1 MVAGLRPRERPQYV
15 RDWPAAEQR
24 GDHDYVWFRD
34 GLSHVT
40 STTGSRKSSVLMKS
54 LSLELE
60 LVPLDRALL
69 FNVHSCEGTLI
80 SRLQLSIVEH
90 LTARPV

>member
-1 MVAGLRPRERPQYV
+1 MHAMLGSPPQLG
-15 RDWPAAEQR
+15 R
-24 GDHDYVWFRD
+24 GKALFR
-34 GLSHVT
+34 L
-40 STTGSRKSSVLMKS
+40 KL

-69 FNVHSCEGTLI
+69 FNVNSCEGALI
-80 SRLQLSIVEH
+80 SRLELSIVEH

>member
-1 MVAGLRPRERPQYV
+1 
-15 RDWPAAEQR
+15 
-24 GDHDYVWFRD
+24 
-34 GLSHVT
+34 
-40 STTGSRKSSVLMKS
+40 MKS